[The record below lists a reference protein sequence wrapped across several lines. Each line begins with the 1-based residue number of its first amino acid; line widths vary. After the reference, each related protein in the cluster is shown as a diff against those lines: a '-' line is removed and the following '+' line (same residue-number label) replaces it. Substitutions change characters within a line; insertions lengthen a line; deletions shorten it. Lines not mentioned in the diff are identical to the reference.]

1 MAYETLLHR
10 WFEEVWN
17 QGRESAID
25 ELTTPDAVTHGL
37 KDASGNDV
45 TGRESFKP
53 LHRQFRTAFPDM
65 HFAIEDSFTVGDKVF
80 VRCRVTANH
89 TGPGLTATPT
99 NRRVDFTGMC
109 LARVKD
115 GCIVEGW
122 NNFDL
127 LTMYRQLGMEL
138 R

>member
-1 MAYETLLHR
+1 MAYETVLHR

-25 ELTTPDAVTHGL
+25 ELAAEDAVTHGL
-37 KDASGNDV
+37 KDASGKDV
-45 TGRESFKP
+45 TGREGFKP
-53 LHRQFRTAFPDM
+53 FHRQFRAAFPDM
-65 HFAIEDSFTVGDKVF
+65 HFAIEDSFTDGDKVF
-80 VRCRVTANH
+80 VRCRVTASH

-99 NRRVDFTGMC
+99 NKRVDFTGMC

-115 GCIVEGW
+115 GRIVEGW